1 MHGTCANERVDR
13 SFGLVREE
21 GVTGS
26 GCRVADASHGC
37 VLCLVRSRQAC
48 AGHPTYAGYE
58 AYSNF
63 TAYTV
68 YTSLSQIA
76 SSCGHP
82 ASTVTVTPPALDTCE
97 GAMVKFSA
105 LSSETC
111 RREKQQVRCGS
122 GASDSECMHC
132 TSSDPASCNSE
143 HCQWN
148 EAATAKADGS
158 NVYDGQ
164 VQKCEPTQTEGHP
177 EEHTPAS
184 CGHAECAEL
193 ISSID
198 DDALAKMKTG
208 LQVCA

>member
-1 MHGTCANERVDR
+1 MRPVKVLLLA
-13 SFGLVREE
+13 GLAALL
-21 GVTGS
+21 GS
-26 GCRVADASHGC
+26 VARAD
-37 VLCLVRSRQAC
+37 
-48 AGHPTYAGYE
+48 
-58 AYSNF
+58 
-63 TAYTV
+63 
-68 YTSLSQIA
+68 
-76 SSCGHP
+76 
-82 ASTVTVTPPALDTCE
+82 PALDTCE
-97 GAMVKFSA
+97 GAVFKFTS
-105 LSSETC
+105 LTSKTPCGSE
-111 RREKQQVRCGS
+111 KGVMCGS
-122 GASDSECMHC
+122 GATDSECMHC

-148 EAATAKADGS
+148 ETATAKADGS

-164 VQKCEPTQTEGHP
+164 VQKCELTWTEGHP